1 MHHHVGAGEGDG
13 AGGLP
18 FELSPAPAYARGG
31 LAALGATPPSIGTA
45 AAEGAFSFLGR
56 AGDKEYRSPAPLF
69 GGRGNAAAAFA
80 AGAGRHDAEDGAAGG
95 FPFGYFGA
103 GAAAAGAGPGPGA
116 EPAFGFGSE
125 AELDAGFF
133 SQPVSFGDQQQPP
146 SQSQSQQPLS
156 QQREDLP
163 LSQRQRSRR
172 QQQRPRH
179 AASAALA
186 AHPAPPPAP
195 AAAQPQRPHQPA
207 GAAPHPP
214 RPLPHLRPHG
224 HKTQTGPVQ
233 QPGARQPSAVAAAS
247 PSPSPAP
254 APAAAPHALEPSP
267 YHNHPH
273 PHQDHDQSPHFFQE
287 QLDEG
292 LITAHQHEQDHYQQ
306 QQHQQQQRPGPE
318 DPQQQ
323 YEQQQQQ
330 QQQPRSLGQR
340 LLQWLLRSGALD
352 EAAGPEGQ
360 DEQGRLQL
368 PPDRAVSLTVDVMG
382 LINADPEVGCWLL
395 ADMKAAQWALL
406 DELHVEGLCA
416 SPCPRIHLRPAHL
429 PMPCQQVPG
438 LLACL
443 CSTCGGLGGPGGG
456 GTTAAA
462 AAGRPASCYGV
473 VMGVSSLGRRPHS
486 RSLVCLHCGGSREVL
501 EDRGLQPLL
510 QGAGAEEEEAVAQ
523 QARLRGPARR
533 GPGGG
538 GGGGPGG
545 GAGGWARPAVCDCG
559 AGSTIHDM
567 QEDLS
572 GRVMVECQEI
582 WLGGLGS
589 AAPGAGHF
597 ARPGCMRV
605 VLGDGLAGA
614 ARVGDV
620 VEVVGL
626 VQLLGPPG
634 ARAGA
639 AATGWP
645 GSAAA
650 SGSGG
655 GGAAAASLLRSAA
668 SAAATAELEAL
679 AMSHVSPL
687 RAWAPLGGAG
697 AGDGSGGGL
706 IAASGRPLQLLCDV
720 LCRLLG
726 REVERLTCLA
736 LLASAV
742 SVGGGAGSSSS
753 SSSSRGGNGV
763 AGAGGAA
770 GTGAAAAAAAA
781 AAAPN
786 AQAAGG
792 GALNLA
798 QQQQA
803 QAQQQLCV
811 LLGCERHDP
820 LGPRLLRSAAALL
833 SPLGAWL
840 GGAAAA
846 ASAGTATSHLTDDVI
861 LPRLQQSS
869 RPDGSAD
876 GAAAASLSCS
886 ALLAAANRGVAVV
899 DADVLSSKQKAQ
911 LCDTLGRRQLVPAPG
926 RPELSVPITA
936 TVWAAAV
943 RHATAADC
951 DPEASGGAPSG
962 GRRGGGGGRGP
973 VPGSLRGGW
982 SGLDESCF
990 DVVLGHVAVDD
1001 VAAEMALDEG
1011 SLDPGDRRPLD
1022 PGEAAALTAA
1032 LRAHVAAAALLVPGP
1047 ALSDAGLDLLMRY
1060 YVAVR
1065 QSGVK
1070 VSQAEV
1076 LRALVKVATA
1086 CARLHLRSQVAE
1098 APDCVL
1104 AVLLTEATLA
1114 CRFGEGYMGLG
1125 LPPLQALLAAG
1136 SGWGAGGG
1144 GGGGGGYG
1152 EDEDVVMEA
1161 EGEDGFGEEG
1171 DGDEEE
1177 EVYMMVGGG
1186 AGVAGGAA
1194 GAVGRAAAGGG
1205 AAAAGAGDGAGGRG
1219 PGRGAAPAAA
1229 HAAPLP
1235 EGLRGLDRQ
1244 TDRQRASR
1252 NDRAECG
1259 SRGG

>member
-1 MHHHVGAGEGDG
+1 M
-13 AGGLP
+13 
-18 FELSPAPAYARGG
+18 
-31 LAALGATPPSIGTA
+31 
-45 AAEGAFSFLGR
+45 
-56 AGDKEYRSPAPLF
+56 
-69 GGRGNAAAAFA
+69 
-80 AGAGRHDAEDGAAGG
+80 
-95 FPFGYFGA
+95 
-103 GAAAAGAGPGPGA
+103 
-116 EPAFGFGSE
+116 
-125 AELDAGFF
+125 
-133 SQPVSFGDQQQPP
+133 
-146 SQSQSQQPLS
+146 
-156 QQREDLP
+156 
-163 LSQRQRSRR
+163 SR
-172 QQQRPRH
+172 
-179 AASAALA
+179 
-186 AHPAPPPAP
+186 
-195 AAAQPQRPHQPA
+195 
-207 GAAPHPP
+207 
-214 RPLPHLRPHG
+214 
-224 HKTQTGPVQ
+224 
-233 QPGARQPSAVAAAS
+233 
-247 PSPSPAP
+247 
-254 APAAAPHALEPSP
+254 
-267 YHNHPH
+267 
-273 PHQDHDQSPHFFQE
+273 
-287 QLDEG
+287 
-292 LITAHQHEQDHYQQ
+292 
-306 QQHQQQQRPGPE
+306 
-318 DPQQQ
+318 
-323 YEQQQQQ
+323 
-330 QQQPRSLGQR
+330 
-340 LLQWLLRSGALD
+340 
-352 EAAGPEGQ
+352 
-360 DEQGRLQL
+360 
-368 PPDRAVSLTVDVMG
+368 
-382 LINADPEVGCWLL
+382 
-395 ADMKAAQWALL
+395 
-406 DELHVEGLCA
+406 
-416 SPCPRIHLRPAHL
+416 
-429 PMPCQQVPG
+429 
-438 LLACL
+438 
-443 CSTCGGLGGPGGG
+443 
-456 GTTAAA
+456 
-462 AAGRPASCYGV
+462 
-473 VMGVSSLGRRPHS
+473 
-486 RSLVCLHCGGSREVL
+486 
-501 EDRGLQPLL
+501 
-510 QGAGAEEEEAVAQ
+510 
-523 QARLRGPARR
+523 
-533 GPGGG
+533 
-538 GGGGPGG
+538 
-545 GAGGWARPAVCDCG
+545 
-559 AGSTIHDM
+559 
-567 QEDLS
+567 
-572 GRVMVECQEI
+572 
-582 WLGGLGS
+582 
-589 AAPGAGHF
+589 
-597 ARPGCMRV
+597 
-605 VLGDGLAGA
+605 
-614 ARVGDV
+614 
-620 VEVVGL
+620 
-626 VQLLGPPG
+626 
-634 ARAGA
+634 
-639 AATGWP
+639 
-645 GSAAA
+645 
-650 SGSGG
+650 
-655 GGAAAASLLRSAA
+655 
-668 SAAATAELEAL
+668 
-679 AMSHVSPL
+679 VSPL
-687 RAWAPLGGAG
+687 RAWTPLGRAG

-726 REVERLTCLA
+726 REVEPLTCLA

-753 SSSSRGGNGV
+753 SSSSSSSRGGNGA

-770 GTGAAAAAAAA
+770 GTGAAAAVAAATA
-781 AAAPN
+781 APAPN

-820 LGPRLLRSAAALL
+820 LGPRLLRGAAALL

-1022 PGEAAALTAA
+1022 PGEAAALSAA

-1136 SGWGAGGG
+1136 SGWGC
-1144 GGGGGGYG
+1144 GGGGGYG
-1152 EDEDVVMEA
+1152 EDEDVVMEG

-1177 EVYMMVGGG
+1177 EVDMMVGGG
-1186 AGVAGGAA
+1186 AGGAGGAA
-1194 GAVGRAAAGGG
+1194 GAVGRAAAGRGRRRRALVMG
-1205 AAAAGAGDGAGGRG
+1205 LAGGGLDAELHRL
-1219 PGRGAAPAAA
+1219 
-1229 HAAPLP
+1229 LP
-1235 EGLRGLDRQ
+1235 MLRRCLRGFV
-1244 TDRQRASR
+1244 
-1252 NDRAECG
+1252 G
-1259 SRGG
+1259 